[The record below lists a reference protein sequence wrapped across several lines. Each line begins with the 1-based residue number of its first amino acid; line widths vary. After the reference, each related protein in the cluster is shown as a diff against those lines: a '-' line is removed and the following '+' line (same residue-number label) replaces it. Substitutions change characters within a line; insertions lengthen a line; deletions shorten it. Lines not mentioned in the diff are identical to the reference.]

1 MASWKKVLVEDANI
15 QVGTINATLGEA
27 TDLGDGQLSANLV
40 VSSTDGASAGNLT
53 VAEVT
58 FGTAAFD
65 AASSFATSAQG
76 DLADSSVQPG
86 NFLSDV
92 ITGTAAGKGGISVSG
107 GDNKIFGSDSA
118 DITLDLD
125 INSVVSTLAAVQ
137 TSDLIALQ
145 DVSDSN
151 KTKKAT
157 VANIIAAVS
166 SGVTTFNAGRNLTEA
181 DGDTEGTID
190 LNLDNI
196 LVQVNQITS
205 TEATAGNS
213 DEDGTSFFL
222 RGGAST
228 GQGLGGS
235 LSFQVTQPAASTGTV
250 LNSYTTALGINQ
262 TGHATFSYGVEIV
275 NADGPTAL
283 DLSNQNIVDVGDI
296 DADSISIADAA
307 VGLTIDFT
315 GGDTGKNKIKID
327 DNLAEALTIEQNGND
342 YLNIKTTNSSE
353 EVKLGTGVSGTAIT
367 IGHSTS
373 ETTIGDNLTVSGN
386 LTVNGDTTTVDTT
399 NLLVEDQFIYLNNSG
414 SDTNVDRDGG
424 FVVEGNTKSVAFGY
438 HQSDDRFVF
447 DKTGATSGMT
457 AIDPDA
463 FFTHVHTNSAIPT
476 DGSNG
481 ADSDL
486 AQVGNLYV
494 NSTNQDIYIYS

>member
-1 MASWKKVLVEDANI
+1 
-15 QVGTINATLGEA
+15 
-27 TDLGDGQLSANLV
+27 
-40 VSSTDGASAGNLT
+40 
-53 VAEVT
+53 
-58 FGTAAFD
+58 
-65 AASSFATSAQG
+65 
-76 DLADSSVQPG
+76 
-86 NFLSDV
+86 
-92 ITGTAAGKGGISVSG
+92 
-107 GDNKIFGSDSA
+107 
-118 DITLDLD
+118 
-125 INSVVSTLAAVQ
+125 
-137 TSDLIALQ
+137 
-145 DVSDSN
+145 
-151 KTKKAT
+151 
-157 VANIIAAVS
+157 
-166 SGVTTFNAGRNLTEA
+166 
-181 DGDTEGTID
+181 
-190 LNLDNI
+190 
-196 LVQVNQITS
+196 
-205 TEATAGNS
+205 
-213 DEDGTSFFL
+213 
-222 RGGAST
+222 
-228 GQGLGGS
+228 
-235 LSFQVTQPAASTGTV
+235 
-250 LNSYTTALGINQ
+250 LNSYSTALGINSS
-262 TGHATFSYGVEIV
+262 GHASFYYGLEIV

-283 DLSNQNIVDVGDI
+283 DCSNQNIVDVGDI

-307 VGLTIDFT
+307 VGLAIDFT
-315 GGDTGKNKIKID
+315 GGNTATSKIKID

-414 SDTNVDRDGG
+414 SGTNVNRDGG

-463 FFTHVHTNSAIPT
+463 FFTHVHINSDVPT
-476 DGSNG
+476 DSTNG

-494 NSTNQDIYIYS
+494 NSDTDDIYIYS

>member
-15 QVGTINATLGEA
+15 QVGTINA
-27 TDLGDGQLSANLV
+27 DLGATTDISDSQLTANLV
-40 VSSTDGASAGNLT
+40 VSSTDGTTAGALT

-65 AASSFATSAQG
+65 DASSFATSAQG
-76 DLADSSVQPG
+76 DLADTSVQPA
-86 NFLSDV
+86 NFAADIL
-92 ITGTAAGKGGISVSG
+92 TGTTAGKGGISVSG
-107 GDNKIFGSDSA
+107 GDDKIFGADSA

-125 INSVVSTLAAVQ
+125 ISSVVTTITSVA
-137 TSDLIALQ
+137 TSDLIPLQ
-145 DVSDSN
+145 DVDDSN
-151 KTKKAT
+151 VTKKAT

-166 SGVTTFNAGRNLTEA
+166 SGVTTFNAGRNLTEE
-181 DGDTEGTID
+181 DGDTDGTID
-190 LNLDNI
+190 LNLDNT

-213 DEDGTSFFL
+213 DEDGIDFFL

-228 GQGLGGS
+228 GLGLGGG
-235 LSFQVTQPAASTGTV
+235 LSFQVTQPAASTGTA

-262 TGHATFSYGVEIV
+262 TGHATFYYGVEIV

-307 VGLTIDFT
+307 VGLTIDFV
-315 GGDTGKNKIKID
+315 GGNTGKSKIKID
-327 DNLAEALTIEQNGND
+327 DNLAEALTIEENGKD
-342 YLNIKTTNSSE
+342 YLNIKTTDGAE

-367 IGHSTS
+367 IGHGTS
-373 ETTIGDNLTVSGN
+373 ETTISDNLTVSGN

-414 SDTNVDRDGG
+414 GATNVDRDGG

-447 DKTGATSGMT
+447 DKTGATSSMD

-463 FFTHVHTNSAIPT
+463 FFTHVHINSAVPT
-476 DGSNG
+476 DNTNG

-494 NSTNQDIYIYS
+494 NSTNEDIYIYS